1 MVKLN
6 KHIILVLIILI
17 FSLLSC
23 INPFAPKIDN
33 SLGSESSLISDQKS
47 IQGVFD
53 NFQYAYT
60 FKDTTIYGKLLS
72 SDFTFVYRD
81 YTNEI
86 DVAWGRDEEMKVTN
100 GLFNNSERIDLI
112 WNNIISITND
122 SSNIVR
128 SFNLTVTFNPTD
140 IIFVDGRVNLNLKKN
155 AENKWQ
161 IVNWIDESNF

>member
-1 MVKLN
+1 MS
-6 KHIILVLIILI
+6 KHIIATLIILI
-17 FSLLSC
+17 ISLLSC

-112 WNNIISITND
+112 WNNIISSTND
-122 SSNIVR
+122 STNIVR

>member
-1 MVKLN
+1 ML
-6 KHIILVLIILI
+6 
-17 FSLLSC
+17 FRS
-23 INPFAPKIDN
+23 
-33 SLGSESSLISDQKS
+33 
-47 IQGVFD
+47 
-53 NFQYAYT
+53 
-60 FKDTTIYGKLLS
+60 KLLS

>member
-1 MVKLN
+1 LVKLN

-60 FKDTTIYGKLLS
+60 FRDTTIYGKLLS

-112 WNNIISITND
+112 WNNIISTTND
-122 SSNIVR
+122 STNIVR

>member
-1 MVKLN
+1 MS
-6 KHIILVLIILI
+6 KHIIAALIILI
-17 FSLLSC
+17 ISLLSC

-112 WNNIISITND
+112 WNNIISTTND
-122 SSNIVR
+122 STNIVR

-161 IVNWIDESNF
+161 IINWIDESNF

>member
-1 MVKLN
+1 MS
-6 KHIILVLIILI
+6 KHIIAALILLII
-17 FSLLSC
+17 SLLSC

-112 WNNIISITND
+112 WNNIISTTND
-122 SSNIVR
+122 STNIVR

-161 IVNWIDESNF
+161 IINWIDESNF

>member
-1 MVKLN
+1 MS
-6 KHIILVLIILI
+6 KHIIAALILLII
-17 FSLLSC
+17 SLLSC

-112 WNNIISITND
+112 WNNIISTTND
-122 SSNIVR
+122 STNIVR